1 MKAISAAID
10 RRFSLKDKEAI
21 AGYLLILPW
30 IIGFVW
36 FLVVPLIFSV
46 YASFTRWTLI
56 NPPPV
61 WIGMKNFV
69 DMFNDND
76 TWWSLGVTVRYMGM
90 TLIPFLILALLL
102 ALLLN
107 QKVPGMNFFRT
118 VFYIPSIISGV
129 AVAILWATLL
139 NPEIG
144 AINQGL
150 RMLGVDEPPRWLASS
165 VWALPAVALMS
176 LWGIG
181 GSSIIYLSGLQNI
194 PAELYDAATV
204 DGANSFQKFFSVT
217 LPMLSSTLFF
227 LFITGIIGAFQ
238 VFTPAYILSGTSS
251 MGSNRAI
258 SFYVLHVYLEGFQ
271 KGKLGYASALAWL
284 LVILAA
290 VVVVVIYRRS
300 EQYVYYETS
309 EDKS

>member
-1 MKAISAAID
+1 MGLKITRTKSKGSL
-10 RRFSLKDKEAI
+10 RRKEAT
-21 AGYLLILPW
+21 AGILLISPW
-30 IIGFVW
+30 IFGFIA
-36 FLVVPLIFSV
+36 FLVVPIIFSI

-61 WIGMKNFV
+61 WIGFENYEA
-69 DMFNDND
+69 MFRDRN
-76 TWWSLGVTVRYMGM
+76 TLWSLGVTFRYMAM
-90 TLIPFLILALLL
+90 TLIPFLILALML

-107 QKVPGMNFFRT
+107 QKVRGMNLFRT
-118 VFYIPSIISGV
+118 IFYMPSIISGV
-129 AVAILWATLL
+129 AVAILWASLL

-144 AINQGL
+144 AINQVL
-150 RMLGVDEPPRWLASS
+150 RFLGVDNPPRWLLSS
-165 VWALPAVALMS
+165 DWALPALALMG

-181 GSSIIYLSGLQNI
+181 GSTIIYLSGLQNI

-204 DGANSFQKFFSVT
+204 DGANAFQKFFSVT

-238 VFTPAYILSGTSS
+238 IFTPAYILGGASS
-251 MGSNRAI
+251 MGSSRAI
-258 SFYVLHVYLEGFQ
+258 MFYVLHIYMEGFR

-284 LVILAA
+284 LVIVA
-290 VVVVVIYRRS
+290 VIVVILIYKRS

-309 EDKS
+309 GDD

>member
-1 MKAISAAID
+1 MGLQVTRPKKEGSL
-10 RRFSLKDKEAI
+10 RRKEAT
-21 AGYLLILPW
+21 AGLLLIAPW
-30 IIGFVW
+30 IFGFIA
-36 FLVVPLIFSV
+36 FLIVPIALSI

-61 WIGMKNFV
+61 WIGFENYEA
-69 DMFNDND
+69 MFRDRN
-76 TWWSLGVTVRYMGM
+76 TLWSLGVTMRYMAM
-90 TLIPFLILALLL
+90 TLIPFLILALML

-107 QKVPGMNFFRT
+107 QKVRGMNFFRT
-118 VFYIPSIISGV
+118 VFYMPSIISGV
-129 AVAILWATLL
+129 AVAILWASLL

-144 AINQGL
+144 AINQVL
-150 RMLGVDEPPRWLASS
+150 RFLGVSNPPRWLLSS
-165 VWALPAVALMS
+165 DWALPALALMG

-181 GSSIIYLSGLQNI
+181 GSTIIYLSGLQNI

-204 DGANSFQKFFSVT
+204 DGANAFQKFFSVT

-238 VFTPAYILSGTSS
+238 IFTPAYILGGASS
-251 MGSNRAI
+251 MGSSRAI
-258 SFYVLHVYLEGFQ
+258 MFYVLHIYMEGFR

-284 LVILAA
+284 LVIVAA
-290 VVVVVIYRRS
+290 IVVILIYKRS

-309 EDKS
+309 GDD

>member
-1 MKAISAAID
+1 M
-10 RRFSLKDKEAI
+10 
-21 AGYLLILPW
+21 LITPW
-30 IIGFVW
+30 IIGFIW
-36 FLVVPLIFSV
+36 FLVIPIFFSI

-61 WIGMKNFV
+61 WVGIKNYV
-69 DMFNDND
+69 TMIQDED
-76 TWWSLGVTVRYMGM
+76 TWWALGVTVRYMGM
-90 TLIPFLILALLL
+90 TLIPFLILSLLL

-107 QKVPGMNFFRT
+107 QKVRGMNVFRT
-118 VFYIPSIISGV
+118 LFYMPSIMAGV
-129 AVAILWATLL
+129 AVAILWASLL

-144 AINQGL
+144 AINQTL
-150 RMLGVDEPPRWLASS
+150 RFLGVDNPPQWLSS
-165 VWALPAVALMS
+165 SDWALPAIALMG

-204 DGANSFQKFFSVT
+204 DGANAFQKFFYVT

-238 VFTPAYILSGTSS
+238 VFTPAYILGGAG
-251 MGSNRAI
+251 MLGSAKALN
-258 SFYVLHVYLEGFQ
+258 FYVLHIYMEGFR

-284 LVILAA
+284 LVIISAI
-290 VVVVVIYRRS
+290 VVLLLYQRS
-300 EQYVYYETS
+300 EQYVYYETTGDNS
-309 EDKS
+309 